1 MTKAE
6 AVYAFFS
13 SFGIPAYESGS
24 VPDGAGFP
32 RITYDLVT
40 GDYGQEVSFSGSL
53 WYRSDSLAAISD
65 KTDEIAK
72 KITLGGILLP
82 CDRGHIHLYCG
93 TPWAQMMGDPDD
105 EKIRRNLLNFTA
117 RFNTVP

>member
-13 SFGIPAYESGS
+13 SFGVAAYVSGA
-24 VPDGAGFP
+24 VPDDATFP
-32 RITYDLVT
+32 RLTYDLVT
-40 GDYGQEVSFSGSL
+40 GDYGREAFFPGSL
-53 WYRSDSLAAISD
+53 WYRTDSLAAISD

-72 KITLGGILLP
+72 KITLGGIILP

-93 TPWAQMMGDPDD
+93 TPWAQMTGDPTDD
-105 EKIRRNLLNFTA
+105 KIKRNLLNFRA
-117 RFNTVP
+117 RFNTLP

>member
-40 GDYGQEVSFSGSL
+40 GDYGQEASFSGSL
-53 WYRSDSLAAISD
+53 WYRSDRKS
-65 KTDEIAK
+65 
-72 KITLGGILLP
+72 
-82 CDRGHIHLYCG
+82 
-93 TPWAQMMGDPDD
+93 
-105 EKIRRNLLNFTA
+105 
-117 RFNTVP
+117 VV